1 LLPKSNTLVN
11 DSQQHAIAHG
21 LDGSL
26 VQPDWPPLTLAE
38 ISSILPHFPS
48 AGEPLA
54 IVSASPRPLSSAAV
68 VETNTG
74 RIFIKR
80 HARAVRD
87 SAGLA
92 EEHRF
97 MQHLRANGI
106 SVPAVFSTISGHNAL
121 ESRNWTYEVHGIPAG
136 IDLYEDAI
144 SWTPFRSAEH
154 ARSAGKFLARMHLAA
169 RSFTA
174 PPRKIQ
180 PLVASFT
187 IFASPDPA
195 LALNQYLAD
204 RPSITHD
211 PQTRRDADQALE
223 FLTPFHA
230 ELQAL
235 LPSLTPLWTHNDLHA
250 SNLFW
255 SGNVPNAR
263 ALSVIDFGLADRT
276 SAVHDLAHAIERNIV
291 EWLILMNDPTAR
303 DRVPVHLDHLWA
315 LLEGYEQIRP
325 LTPAESAALAPML
338 ALCHA
343 EYALSEADYFL
354 GILRSPQKARVATH
368 DYLLNHAQWF
378 AGPGQP
384 KLVDPLRR
392 WSDSRQH
399 SSPQKSALA

>member
-1 LLPKSNTLVN
+1 MNE
-11 DSQQHAIAHG
+11 SQQHALAHG

-26 VQPDWPPLTLAE
+26 VEPDWPPLTLADVR
-38 ISSILPHFPS
+38 SVLPHFPS
-48 AGEPLA
+48 AGMPIA
-54 IVSASPRPLSSAAV
+54 ILSASPRPLSAAAV
-68 VETNTG
+68 IETTQG

-87 SAGLA
+87 SAGLF

-97 MQHLRANGI
+97 MQHLRSNGI
-106 SVPAVFSTISGHNAL
+106 SLPGVFTTANGVTAFESGDF
-121 ESRNWTYEVHGIPAG
+121 TYEVHDIPVG

-144 SWTPFRSAEH
+144 SWTPFRSIEH
-154 ARSAGKFLARMHLAA
+154 ARSAGEFLARMHLAA
-169 RSFTA
+169 VSFTA
-174 PPRKIQ
+174 PPRRIQ
-180 PLVASFT
+180 PLVAGFT
-187 IFASPDPA
+187 VFSSSDSAAAIDR
-195 LALNQYLAD
+195 YLAD
-204 RPSITHD
+204 RPAITND
-211 PQTRRDADQALE
+211 PQTLSDAHQALE
-223 FLTPFHA
+223 LLAPFHT
-230 ELQAL
+230 ELKPL
-235 LPSLTPLWTHNDLHA
+235 LPSLPSLWTHNDLHA

-255 SGNVPNAR
+255 SDTTPGAH
-263 ALSVIDFGLADRT
+263 AASTIDFGLAGRT
-276 SAVHDLAHAIERNIV
+276 NAVHDLAHCIERNIV
-291 EWLILMNDPTAR
+291 EWLVLMNYPTAG
-303 DRVPVHLDHLWA
+303 DRVPVHLNHLWA

-325 LTPAESAALAPML
+325 LTPAESAALEPML